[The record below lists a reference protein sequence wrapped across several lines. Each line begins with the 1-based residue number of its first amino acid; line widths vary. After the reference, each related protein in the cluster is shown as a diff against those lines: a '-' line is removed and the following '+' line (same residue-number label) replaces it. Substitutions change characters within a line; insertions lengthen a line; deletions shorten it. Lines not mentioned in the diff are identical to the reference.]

1 MRGTLPRERP
11 RSRIKQVRIE
21 KTAMSKRVLATA
33 LIIAFAAMSAHAQTA
48 PGRVLSDQTATQA
61 DVFAGQNTEVLPV
74 WNNRS
79 GKVEALL
86 LLQPA
91 QQMNGSMLFGTG
103 AGVNTGHGLLRA
115 GMTAEAGN
123 GLALLCNSSSGLM
136 TLGSLAGQCLVTSL
150 DTPDPRDPFGRSN
163 SQPQSQAL
171 RAEARFE
178 RPESLFALSV
188 GQANLN
194 TGNDWLSPNSVLP
207 PGMSILG
214 GRLSQQ
220 DVTASGKMALGDNG
234 WVSIGGT
241 LARAQLIP
249 TAGQGSGPEAQRWNS
264 TSVGVAVGRGKIS
277 GEVIGRVVDVPGQS
291 NSLSSLGV
299 GLSWRTPWQG
309 KFTFGA
315 ETSTGTSPLAPAS
328 KTLQT
333 DEGTVPY
340 VQYHQD
346 L

>member
-1 MRGTLPRERP
+1 MSMR
-11 RSRIKQVRIE
+11 
-21 KTAMSKRVLATA
+21 LATA
-33 LIIAFAAMSAHAQTA
+33 LILALAAMSAHAQTA
-48 PGRVLSDQTATQA
+48 PNRIVSDHATTSQA
-61 DVFAGQNTEVLPV
+61 DVFSSQNTEVLPV
-74 WNNRS
+74 WNNHS

-86 LLQPA
+86 LLRPA
-91 QQMNGSMLFGTG
+91 QQANGSMLFGTG
-103 AGVNTGHGLLRA
+103 VGVNTGHGLLQA
-115 GMTAEAGN
+115 NVSAEGGN
-123 GLALLCNSSSGLM
+123 GLALLCNSSTGLV
-136 TLGSLAGQCLVTSL
+136 TLGSLAGRCLVTSL
-150 DTPDPRDPFGRSN
+150 DTPDPFGRPVSH
-163 SQPQSQAL
+163 PQSQSV

-178 RPESLFALSV
+178 RPDSLFSLSV

-194 TGNDWLSPNSVLP
+194 MAGTDWFSPNSGLI

-214 GRLSQQ
+214 GQLSQQ
-220 DVTASGKMALGDNG
+220 DVTASGRMSLGDNG

-249 TAGQGSGPEAQRWNS
+249 TAGQGGGGDAKRWNS

-309 KFTFGA
+309 KLTFGA
-315 ETSTGTSPLAPAS
+315 EKSTGTSPLTPAAKS
-328 KTLQT
+328 AQT